1 MKPGLVL
8 SNELGSKR
16 LEQKKDRIYQFS
28 EDTSFN
34 KSSQSK
40 SGGESGNKRG
50 ISTDTEYAV
59 LLDSSKPYEEQN
71 RIGRQLFVSLFITGT
86 VTGQEISEEDLKKYD
101 VLDDNLAMM
110 LSVQIDRQVTNARK
124 FLPFHVHDSGKHRQ
138 LFFPTGCVNTG
149 DVLSTLI
156 EQTVLLLKHNQHF
169 TSLSLPDQ
177 TELMESNA
185 MVAAVISCC
194 SLYNPQSRNLTWPL
208 AEQDFKYFNTLNM

>member
-1 MKPGLVL
+1 MYKKCIAAGMKPGLVL

-28 EDTSFN
+28 EDTPFN
-34 KSSQSK
+34 KLSQSK
-40 SGGESGNKRG
+40 SGGESRNKGG
-50 ISTDTEYAV
+50 ISTENEYAV

-71 RIGRQLFVSLFITGT
+71 RIGRQMFVSLFITGS
-86 VTGQEISEEDLKKYD
+86 VTGQKISEEDLKKYD

-124 FLPFHVHDSGKHRQ
+124 FLQFHVHDSGKHRQ
-138 LFFPTGCVNTG
+138 LFLPTGWMNTG

-177 TELMESNA
+177 TELMEANA

-194 SLYNPQSRNLTWPL
+194 PLYNP
-208 AEQDFKYFNTLNM
+208 